1 MKTCKKNIVKKKKKN
16 QSFKG
21 PSFLIG
27 WYFKY
32 HFCPVFRYLG
42 VLYKNEDSLLWS
54 K

>member
-1 MKTCKKNIVKKKKKN
+1 MKTCRKNIVKEKKN

-27 WYFKY
+27 SYFKY
-32 HFCPVFRYLG
+32 HFWPVFRYLG
-42 VLYKNEDSLLWS
+42 ALYKNEDSLLWS